1 MTTTNL
7 SGKRLLPG
15 SVDFDKLDA
24 ITQATINSL
33 LAGSKR
39 LADIAGVQTD
49 ATLNPGASPA
59 AGTRYLLLDVAHLH
73 ASFGSIAGVGDGDI
87 VAYSGSAWVVDVDF
101 SAATQTLNVWND
113 GDKHYW
119 IGDPEGSGVKW
130 KQSLGAG
137 DFPFDPTTS
146 IVPDDKV
153 TVQQALAWLADATN
167 VSTVSVDFMMPSSAD
182 VAGFTAGAVRDGHT
196 LAAGQKLLVSDSAG
210 PDFKVVYTV
219 QASGA
224 PIVSGML
231 GEKVC
236 LVTVGKSRS
245 VASAGLYVYTPQIG
259 ALRQVVSSEAGA
271 LQHLDPVFGDRLS
284 VAAALAR
291 ASNDIYDAMWH
302 VSAYA
307 DLGNF
312 TAGANIGGHV
322 LAAGDRIGVV
332 DFGVGSAHSGKV
344 YTVQASGAPTLTTA
358 RRPGRTYFIAWA
370 NGYDSLKYPG
380 GVYTCGPGAAGYESY
395 QLSQNSTAGLT
406 HNDPLLGLVTVAGKL
421 ADQDAKIA
429 AAAAGN
435 PMQYAAEAADGVLKV
450 FTLPF
455 TITANS
461 KIFVDGMLARVGAGN
476 DYTYSGSVV
485 TLNAAGPAPVSWVG
499 GTVS

>member
-1 MTTTNL
+1 MPTTNL

-73 ASFGSIAGVGDGDI
+73 ANFGSIAGVGDGDI

-119 IGDPEGSGVKW
+119 IGDPEASGVKW

-146 IVPDDKV
+146 VVPDDKV
-153 TVQQALAWLADATN
+153 TVQQALAWLADATD
-167 VSTVSVDFMMPSSAD
+167 VSVVSVDFIMPSSAD

-224 PIVSGML
+224 PTVSSVL
-231 GEKVC
+231 GEKIC
-236 LVTVGKSRS
+236 LVTVGKSR
-245 VASAGLYVYTPQIG
+245 AATPAGLYVYTPQIG

-271 LQHLDPVFGDRLS
+271 
-284 VAAALAR
+284 
-291 ASNDIYDAMWH
+291 
-302 VSAYA
+302 VSALVA
-307 DLGNF
+307 QQLATQNAAINSQLVAQNDAVAQQL
-312 TAGANIGGHV
+312 TA
-322 LAAGDRIGVV
+322 L
-332 DFGVGSAHSGKV
+332 SALV
-344 YTVQASGAPTLTTA
+344 Y
-358 RRPGRTYFIAWA
+358 
-370 NGYDSLKYPG
+370 
-380 GVYTCGPGAAGYESY
+380 
-395 QLSQNSTAGLT
+395 AGL
-406 HNDPLLGLVTVAGKL
+406 
-421 ADQDAKIA
+421 
-429 AAAAGN
+429 
-435 PMQYAAEAADGVLKV
+435 
-450 FTLPF
+450 
-455 TITANS
+455 
-461 KIFVDGMLARVGAGN
+461 
-476 DYTYSGSVV
+476 
-485 TLNAAGPAPVSWVG
+485 
-499 GTVS
+499 

>member
-1 MTTTNL
+1 MATTNL

-73 ASFGSIAGVGDGDI
+73 ANFGSIAGVGDGDI

-119 IGDPEGSGVKW
+119 IGDPEASGVKW

-146 IVPDDKV
+146 IVPDNKV
-153 TVQQALAWLADATN
+153 TVQQALAWLADATD
-167 VSTVSVDFMMPSSAD
+167 VSVVPVDFMVAASAD

-224 PIVSGML
+224 PTVSSVL
-231 GEKVC
+231 GEKIC
-236 LVTVGKSRS
+236 LVTVGKSR
-245 VASAGLYVYTPQIG
+245 AATPAGLYVYTPQIG

-271 LQHLDPVFGDRLS
+271 LQYLDPV
-284 VAAALAR
+284 
-291 ASNDIYDAMWH
+291 
-302 VSAYA
+302 
-307 DLGNF
+307 LG
-312 TAGANIGGHV
+312 
-322 LAAGDRIGVV
+322 R
-332 DFGVGSAHSGKV
+332 
-344 YTVQASGAPTLTTA
+344 
-358 RRPGRTYFIAWA
+358 
-370 NGYDSLKYPG
+370 
-380 GVYTCGPGAAGYESY
+380 
-395 QLSQNSTAGLT
+395 
-406 HNDPLLGLVTVAGKL
+406 VTVAGKF

-476 DYTYSGSVV
+476 DYTYSGAVV
-485 TLNAAGPAPVSWVG
+485 TLDAAGPAPVSWVG

>member
-15 SVDFDKLDA
+15 SVDFNKLDT

-73 ASFGSIAGVGDGDI
+73 ASFGTIAGVGDGDI

-119 IGDPEGSGVKW
+119 IGDPEASGVKW

-153 TVQQALAWLADATN
+153 TVQQALAWLAGATD
-167 VSTVSVDFMMPSSAD
+167 VSVVSVDFLVAASAD

-224 PIVSGML
+224 P
-231 GEKVC
+231 
-236 LVTVGKSRS
+236 
-245 VASAGLYVYTPQIG
+245 
-259 ALRQVVSSEAGA
+259 
-271 LQHLDPVFGDRLS
+271 
-284 VAAALAR
+284 
-291 ASNDIYDAMWH
+291 
-302 VSAYA
+302 
-307 DLGNF
+307 
-312 TAGANIGGHV
+312 
-322 LAAGDRIGVV
+322 
-332 DFGVGSAHSGKV
+332 
-344 YTVQASGAPTLTTA
+344 TLTTA

-370 NGYDSLKYPG
+370 NGYDSLNYPG

-395 QLSQNSTAGLT
+395 RLSQSSTAGLT
-406 HNDPLLGLVTVAGKL
+406 HNDPLLGLVTVAGKF

-476 DYTYSGSVV
+476 DYTYSGAVV

>member
-39 LADIAGVQTD
+39 LADIAGVQLN
-49 ATLNPGASPA
+49 ATLDPGASPA

-73 ASFGSIAGVGDGDI
+73 ARFGSIAGVDNGDI

-101 SAATQTLNVWND
+101 SATTQTLNVWND

-119 IGDPEGSGVKW
+119 IGDPEGSAPKW

-146 IVPDDKV
+146 IVPDNKV
-153 TVQQALAWLADATN
+153 TVQQALAWLADATD
-167 VSTVSVDFMMPSSAD
+167 VSVVSVDFMVASSAN
-182 VAGFTAGAVRDGHT
+182 VAAFTAGAVRNGHT
-196 LAAGQKLLVSDSAG
+196 LAAGQRLLVSDATA
-210 PDFKVVYTV
+210 PDFRQVYTV

-224 PIVSGML
+224 PAITGAL
-231 GEKVC
+231 GEKIY
-236 LVTVGKSRS
+236 LVTVGKSLTTT
-245 VASAGLYVYTPQIG
+245 SAGLYVHTLHG
-259 ALRQVVSSEAGA
+259 ELRQVVSTEAGA
-271 LQHLDPVFGDRLS
+271 LQHIDPVFGERLS

-291 ASNDIYDAMWH
+291 ASNDIYDALWH
-302 VSAYA
+302 VCAYA

-312 TAGANIGGHV
+312 TAGSNIGGHV

-332 DFGVGSAHSGKV
+332 DFGVGSAHSGEV

-358 RRPGRTYFIAWA
+358 RRPGRTYFIAMA
-370 NGYDSLKYPG
+370 NGYDSLNYPG
-380 GVYTCGPGAAGYESY
+380 GAYTCGPGAGGYESY
-395 QLSQNSTAGLT
+395 RLSQSTTAGLT
-406 HNDPLLGLVTVAGKL
+406 HNDPLLGLVTVAGKF

-435 PMQYAAEAADGVLKV
+435 PMQYAAEAANGALKV

-461 KIFVDGMLARVGAGN
+461 KIFVDGMLARAGAGN
-476 DYTYSGSVV
+476 DYTYSGAVV

>member
-73 ASFGSIAGVGDGDI
+73 ANFGSIAGVGDGDI
-87 VAYSGSAWVVDVDF
+87 VAYSGSAWAVDVDF

-119 IGDPEGSGVKW
+119 IGDPESTGVKW
-130 KQSLGAG
+130 RQSFGLG
-137 DFPFDPTTS
+137 DFPFNPTTS
-146 IVPDDKV
+146 VIPDDKV
-153 TVQQALAWLADATN
+153 TVQDALAWLADATD
-167 VSTVSVDFMMPSSAD
+167 VSVLPVDYLVASSAD
-182 VAGFTAGAVRDGHT
+182 VAGFTAGSVRDGHT
-196 LAAGQKLLVSDSAG
+196 LAAGQTLLVADIAG
-210 PDFKVVYTV
+210 LDFKRVYTV

-224 PIVSGML
+224 PVVSSLL

-236 LVTVGKSRS
+236 LIKVAKSR
-245 VASAGLYVYTPQIG
+245 ATKPAGLYVYTPKLGDI
-259 ALRQVVSSEAGA
+259 RQVASAEASA
-271 LQHLDPVFGDRLS
+271 LQHLDPVFNDRIS

-291 ASNDIYDAMWH
+291 ASQDIVDAVWH

-307 DLGNF
+307 DLSHF
-312 TAGANIGGHV
+312 TAGAAIGGHT

-332 DFGVGSAHSGKV
+332 DFGAGSAHSGEV
-344 YTVQASGAPTLTTA
+344 YTVQASGAPTLTTS
-358 RRPGRTYFIAWA
+358 RRAGRTYFIAWA
-370 NGYDSLKYPG
+370 NGYDALNYPG

-395 QLSQNSTAGLT
+395 RLSQNSTTGLT
-406 HNDPLLGLVTVAGKL
+406 HNDAVLGLVTVAAKF

-455 TITANS
+455 TITA
-461 KIFVDGMLARVGAGN
+461 KLHPRACGRPVDLR
-476 DYTYSGSVV
+476 
-485 TLNAAGPAPVSWVG
+485 
-499 GTVS
+499 